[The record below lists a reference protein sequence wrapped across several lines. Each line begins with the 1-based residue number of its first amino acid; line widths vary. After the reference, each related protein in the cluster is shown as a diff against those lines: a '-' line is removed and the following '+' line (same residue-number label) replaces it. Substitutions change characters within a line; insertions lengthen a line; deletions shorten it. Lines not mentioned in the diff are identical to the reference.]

1 MEDKQTARDE
11 LVRFLTAR
19 RLKKTSERLAVL
31 EAAYAMDG
39 MFSIN
44 QLDHLLAERY
54 IKVSKATLY
63 SALKICIQARL
74 IIRHNLPQGTFYEK
88 DCATTS
94 RCRQVCT
101 VCGKSS
107 EFTSPEIAAA
117 VEATKLRRFRQD
129 GFTLY
134 VYGVCSVC
142 QTRLSRQLNMEN
154 RKKNK

>member
-19 RLKKTSERLAVL
+19 RLKKTPERLAVL

-63 SALKICIQARL
+63 SAL
-74 IIRHNLPQGTFYEK
+74 
-88 DCATTS
+88 
-94 RCRQVCT
+94 
-101 VCGKSS
+101 
-107 EFTSPEIAAA
+107 
-117 VEATKLRRFRQD
+117 
-129 GFTLY
+129 
-134 VYGVCSVC
+134 
-142 QTRLSRQLNMEN
+142 
-154 RKKNK
+154 